1 MRNDDVKSFS
11 DLVLE
16 VQNRGLCGHCGGC
29 VSFCS
34 AGDLNALS
42 FDKDGLPVLLSEE
55 KCLKCGI
62 CYMICPQVKAL
73 DDELAKN
80 YLWRKPIGNY
90 RSLSSAKTTSR
101 KVAKVATDG
110 GVVTSLLLYA
120 LETGAIDGAIVSR
133 RVDPFMRLSA
143 VVTTAK
149 EVIDAAGSHFD
160 EVAHLSEVG
169 RSYTSFVPAIRE
181 VKKLRQAGL
190 TRVAFVGTPCQIYSL
205 RKMQLLHVVPSDI
218 VVATIGLFCMENF
231 SFTPE
236 ARKKLERKLKLRL
249 DKVSKIN
256 IKDDIIVTMEKG
268 ETLHIPFEFMDE
280 VARAACFACPD
291 FANDFADISC
301 GGLGSPDGYTTVLV
315 RTKNGERL
323 YNGARHKGYI
333 REMKLPNREK
343 SLLHRTAQMAKIAAF
358 AQRKRERAA
367 RTLRSM

>member
-1 MRNDDVKSFS
+1 MRNDDIKCFN
-11 DLVLE
+11 DLVQE
-16 VQNRGLCGHCGGC
+16 VRNRGLCGRCGGC

-42 FDKDGLPVLLSEE
+42 FDKDGLPVLSSEE

-62 CYMICPQVKAL
+62 CYLICPQVKVL
-73 DDELAKN
+73 DEELAKKF
-80 YLWRKPIGNY
+80 LWKKPIGSF
-90 RSLSSAKTTSR
+90 RSLSSARTTSR

-110 GVVTSLLLYA
+110 GVVTSLLLHA
-120 LETGAIDGAIVSR
+120 LETGAIDGAVVSH
-133 RVDPFMRLSA
+133 RVGPFMRQSV
-143 VVTTAK
+143 VVTNAN

-181 VKKLRQAGL
+181 VRKIRQRGL
-190 TRVAFVGTPCQIYSL
+190 TKVAFVGTPCQIYSL
-205 RKMQLLHVVPSDI
+205 RKMQLLNVVPSD
-218 VVATIGLFCMENF
+218 VVVVTIGLFCMENF

-236 ARKKLERKLKLRL
+236 ARRKLERKLKFRL
-249 DKVSKIN
+249 DKVAKLN
-256 IKDDIIVTMEKG
+256 IKDDIIVTLEEG
-268 ETLHIPFEFMDE
+268 ETLHVPFEFMDE

-301 GGLGSPDGYTTVLV
+301 GGLGSPDGYTTVIV
-315 RTKNGERL
+315 RTQNGERL

-333 REMKLPNREK
+333 REMKFPNREK
-343 SLLHRTAQMAKIAAF
+343 SLLHRTTQMAKIAAF
-358 AQRKRERAA
+358 AQRKRERAS